1 MEAALLVRE
10 RIVYSE
16 SSFAEL
22 VLWQL
27 PIPVEGATHR
37 FKCRLAYVVK
47 GVCVVRDDNES
58 RKGDHRHFGN
68 QESANVFESPEK
80 LVADFQADIERWN
93 REDRGS

>member
-22 VLWQL
+22 FLRQL

-37 FKCRLAYVVK
+37 FKYRLAYVVK
-47 GVCVVRDDNES
+47 GVCVVRYDNES

-68 QESANVFESPEK
+68 RESSYVFLNPEK
-80 LVADFQADIERWN
+80 LVADFQKDIERWN
-93 REDRGS
+93 RENRDS